1 MEKIKMQIFEYLR
14 SMGIKRKQLRVLIVI
29 CIWFFNE
36 VIDSLFKLGKL
47 GDFEYVVEEFDFVI
61 LLEKYYKIIE
71 EEVNLN
77 NIGILFLYLFQ
88 NCD

>member
-1 MEKIKMQIFEYLR
+1 MQIFEYLR

-36 VIDSLFKLGKL
+36 VIDSLYKLRKL

-77 NIGILFLYLFQ
+77 IIGILFLYLFQ

>member
-36 VIDSLFKLGKL
+36 VIDSLYKLGKL